1 MRSKILLAA
10 IAALS
15 VLPSTLMAQQA
26 YTSAKFKAGDSPEW
40 KTPAFDDSSWQTLQL
55 NKVWDDQGI
64 PESTTYGWY
73 RLSVA
78 NPEFNAVTG
87 TEADKY
93 VMVNLGKVDDVDETY
108 LNGTLIGKT
117 GSLPT
122 DKEGYRSRF
131 STERS
136 YIVPRSLLN
145 AGGDN
150 LLAVRVYSG
159 GNPGGMYTGPV
170 TLSPTSYLGGT
181 SIAVTEKGEKAER
194 KCDVTLVNK
203 FPWNVSGTLTVEITD
218 MENGSLLSKIERKV
232 TAREGKDAV
241 VTVPCAST
249 EPVRVACV
257 FTDNKTKQSVSTTY
271 TPKYILT
278 PAAPQSPRFNTAAVY
293 GVRPGSPVHYR
304 FGVSGERPMQF
315 KSTALPTGLMLGG
328 TDGVLSGSIAEPGDY
343 TFTVTATNAH
353 GTASQQ
359 FTIKVGDLIGLT
371 PPMGWNSWNCWGL
384 SVSQDKV
391 MASAEALMDKGLAD
405 YGYCYINVDDA
416 WEAPTRDA
424 DGKIVVNEKF
434 PDMKAL
440 GDWLHERGLKFGI
453 YSSPGDFTCGGY
465 LGSLD
470 HEQQDA
476 ESYND
481 WGVDYLKYDWCGYG
495 RKHRDQKDKGTRASY
510 VRPYMLMGE
519 YLRALPRD
527 VFYSL
532 CQYGMDNVWEW
543 GPVVDAN
550 SWRTTGD
557 ITDTWQSLYS
567 IGFEQQA
574 DLAPYASPGRWN
586 DPDMLIVGKVGWSSN
601 LRDSRLTPDEQ
612 YTHISLWA
620 ILAAN
625 MLIGCDLSQL
635 DDFTINLLCNNEV
648 NAVNQDVLG
657 KQGSPVVKDGDLQ
670 IWTRPLAD
678 GSMAVGIFN
687 VGPTDMTVNLA
698 DYLKS
703 LGVTSLK
710 SNRDL
715 WRQKDLSITDLTYT
729 IPTHGVRLL
738 KVTH

>member
-1 MRSKILLAA
+1 MRSKFILAA
-10 IAALS
+10 IAAIAVFPPALR
-15 VLPSTLMAQQA
+15 AQS

-64 PESTTYGWY
+64 PESTRFGWY
-73 RLSVA
+73 RLSIPTPVLSA
-78 NPEFNAVTG
+78 STG
-87 TEADKY
+87 TDADKY
-93 VMVNLGKVDDVDETY
+93 VMVNLGKIDDVDETY
-108 LNGTLIGKT
+108 LNGTFIGKT

-131 STERS
+131 GTTRS
-136 YIVPRSLLN
+136 YLAPRSLLN
-145 AGGDN
+145 KNGDN
-150 LLAVRVYSG
+150 TIAVRVYSG
-159 GNPGGMYTGPV
+159 GEPGGMYTGPV
-170 TLSPTSYLGGT
+170 SITPAGYLDGAHLAITESGDKTDRQCNITLSN
-181 SIAVTEKGEKAER
+181 E
-194 KCDVTLVNK
+194 
-203 FPWNVSGTLTVEITD
+203 FPWTVSGRLSVEMTD
-218 MENGSLLSKIERKV
+218 METGAILNRTERKIS
-232 TAREGKDAV
+232 ARQGKNAV
-241 VTVPCAST
+241 ITIPCAS
-249 EPVRVACV
+249 EDPVKISCV
-257 FTDNKTKQSVSTTY
+257 FTDTKTGKNITARY

-278 PAAPQSPRFNTAAVY
+278 PAAPLSPRFNTAPVY

-315 KSTALPTGLMLGG
+315 KSTELPAGLTLNP
-328 TDGVLSGSIAEPGDY
+328 TEGVLSGSIAEPGDY
-343 TFTVTATNAH
+343 TFTVTASNTH
-353 GTASQQ
+353 GTASQK
-359 FTIKVGDLIGLT
+359 FTVKVGDLIGLT

-416 WEAPTRDA
+416 WEAPARDA

-470 HEQQDA
+470 HEKQDA

-495 RKHRDQKDKGTRASY
+495 RKHETQKDKGTRASY

-532 CQYGMDNVWEW
+532 CQYGMDDVWEW
-543 GPVVDAN
+543 GHVVDAN

-574 DLAPYASPGRWN
+574 DLAPYAEPGRWN
-586 DPDMLIVGKVGWSSN
+586 DPDMLIVGKVGWSNN

-648 NAVNQDVLG
+648 NAVNQDILG
-657 KQGSPVVKDGDLQ
+657 KQGSPVVKEGDLQ

-678 GSMAVGIFN
+678 GSTAIGIFN
-687 VGPTDMTVNLA
+687 VGDHDMTVNLA
-698 DYLKS
+698 DH
-703 LGVTSLK
+703 LGAIGAKSLK

-715 WRQKDLSITDLTYT
+715 WRQKDLSTTDLTYT
-729 IPTHGVRLL
+729 IPTHGVRFL